1 MWGKRLQEAFDGNF
15 AEGGEMGASVSVWQH
30 GVEVANLSQGW
41 CEREEVRPWTGE
53 TLVPVYSAS
62 KGPAA
67 ATFLLVLREAGLM
80 PDDLVRRV
88 WPELQVGDLTFLEL
102 LSHRAGLPGI
112 EGVVEVWERA
122 AVVRAL
128 EETEP
133 FWEPGMEQGYHAR
146 SIGFLLDELCE
157 RLLGK
162 RLGECWREWVADRL
176 GLDFWIGLP
185 EEEFGRVAKLY
196 PGRYVIRKEEKAF
209 YEAMQTEGSL
219 ARRAFGSLK
228 GYQSASEMNDSAA
241 WAGGFPAFG
250 GVGTARALAHFYQAV
265 LGETEE
271 EVFPPE
277 VREVLRTRLV
287 QGPDQVM
294 QLETAFGAGMMFD
307 PVGSEGQKLRQL
319 FGPNPEAFGHP
330 GAGGSHAFCDP
341 VTGLSFAYTM
351 NQMELGLFPGTRG
364 LGLVRAVYADS
375 LE

>member
-1 MWGKRLQEAFDGNF
+1 MLSARLEKAFDHNF
-15 AEGGEMGASVSVWQH
+15 AERGEIGASVSVWQN
-30 GVEVANLSQGW
+30 GREVASLSRGW
-41 CEREEVRPWTGE
+41 CEREEVRPWTEE
-53 TLVPVYSAS
+53 TLAPVYSVS

-67 ATFLLVLREAGLM
+67 ATFLLVLREAGLT
-80 PDDLVRRV
+80 PEDLVRRV
-88 WPELQVGDLTFLEL
+88 WPELKVGDLTFLEL
-102 LSHRAGLPGI
+102 LSHRTGLPGVNG
-112 EGVVEVWERA
+112 EVEVADRA

-128 EETEP
+128 EATEP
-133 FWEPGMEQGYHAR
+133 FWESGMEHGYHAR

-157 RLLGK
+157 RLLDQ
-162 RLGECWREWVADRL
+162 RLGRCWREWVADPL

-196 PGRYVIRKEEKAF
+196 PGRYLIRKEEKPF

-265 LGETEE
+265 LGQTEQ
-271 EVFPPE
+271 EVFPKE
-277 VREVLRTRLV
+277 TRGVLRERLL
-287 QGPDQVM
+287 QGPDQVL
-294 QLETAFGAGMMFD
+294 QLETSFGAGMMFD
-307 PVGSEGQKLRQL
+307 PVDSEGQKLRQL
-319 FGPNPEAFGHP
+319 FGPNVEAFGHP

-351 NQMELGLFPGTRG
+351 NQMELGLFPGERG
-364 LGLVRAVYADS
+364 LGLVRAVYSDS